1 MLMCSFESSSSTG
14 GGFTLV
20 VSVGFSSSRALSV
33 SSSATMRARESYEN
47 TVRVCVPMFSQP
59 YRKHIKLMRVCVC
72 LGGGRGLLV
81 RACRDPLHQVLHLLV
96 LST

>member
-33 SSSATMRARESYEN
+33 SSSATMRARESYAN
-47 TVRVCVPMFSQP
+47 TVRVCVRPFTPSITLTCII
-59 YRKHIKLMRVCVC
+59 YL
-72 LGGGRGLLV
+72 
-81 RACRDPLHQVLHLLV
+81 AY
-96 LST
+96 